1 MSLGAWRGGWLVS
14 ARRSRRIG
22 MRSRTLRERVAVRRR
37 TRRGRIGMRSYT
49 WCRRMGARRIAAAS
63 GGAVMGASAIGASV
77 TGGGRRDENPCC
89 ENGSKSHENLLVH
102 DCLPFRTFVLLTSKG
117 VQ

>member
-1 MSLGAWRGGWLVS
+1 
-14 ARRSRRIG
+14 
-22 MRSRTLRERVAVRRR
+22 
-37 TRRGRIGMRSYT
+37 
-49 WCRRMGARRIAAAS
+49 MGARRIAAAS